1 MQLDLQHARGVEP
14 TKPPTA
20 QMGKMEE
27 RPVQIRI
34 TQVAALTIQAKPR
47 IICPLDIGKTLA
59 IFSIGLQTCRKADRH
74 EESPMGIGAS
84 CVKGT

>member
-1 MQLDLQHARGVEP
+1 VHYAGGVEP

-27 RPVQIRI
+27 RPLQVRI
-34 TQVAALTIQAKPR
+34 TQLAALTIQAELR
-47 IICPLDIGKTLA
+47 FICPLDIGKTLA
-59 IFSIGLQTCRKADRH
+59 IFSIDLQTCRKADRH

-84 CVKGT
+84 CLKGT